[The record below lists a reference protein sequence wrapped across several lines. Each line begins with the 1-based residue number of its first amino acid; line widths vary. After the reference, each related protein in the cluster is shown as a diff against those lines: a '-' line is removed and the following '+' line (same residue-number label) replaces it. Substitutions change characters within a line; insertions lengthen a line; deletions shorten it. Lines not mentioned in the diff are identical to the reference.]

1 MGIFSHVEL
10 LEIIEEYATV
20 NGDIFSHVELLEIIE
35 EYATVNGGIDSERE
49 LSARFD
55 EDIAP
60 LVIEQHGED
69 DEPAMTQAFND
80 WSDSMCIDGELH
92 ELQYNQYCYVGK
104 YS

>member
-10 LEIIEEYATV
+10 LEIIEEYAT
-20 NGDIFSHVELLEIIE
+20 DRD
-35 EYATVNGGIDSERE
+35 GIDSEQE

>member
-10 LEIIEEYATV
+10 LEIIEEYAT
-20 NGDIFSHVELLEIIE
+20 DRD
-35 EYATVNGGIDSERE
+35 GIDSEQE

-69 DEPAMTQAFND
+69 DWPAMNQAFHD
-80 WSDSMCIDGELH
+80 WSDSLCKDGELH
-92 ELQYNQYCYVGK
+92 EQQYSLYCYVGE
-104 YS
+104 YA

>member
-10 LEIIEEYATV
+10 LEIIEEYAT
-20 NGDIFSHVELLEIIE
+20 DRD
-35 EYATVNGGIDSERE
+35 GIDSEQE

-69 DEPAMTQAFND
+69 DWPAMNQAFHD
-80 WSDSMCIDGELH
+80 WSDSLCIDGELH

>member
-10 LEIIEEYATV
+10 LEIIEEYAT
-20 NGDIFSHVELLEIIE
+20 DRD
-35 EYATVNGGIDSERE
+35 GIDSEQE

-69 DEPAMTQAFND
+69 DWPAMNQAFHD
-80 WSDSMCIDGELH
+80 WSDSLCKDGELH
-92 ELQYNQYCYVGK
+92 ELQYSQYCYVGE
-104 YS
+104 YA